1 MRKNEKIRT
10 EYGYGK
16 DSILFYRGSDKK
28 MDSLKEAA
36 IAARKAG
43 LGFVVK
49 HEGPFL
55 RTVSTVLGWD
65 VEIMTVKQAQ
75 ELFAG
80 NDEILSELNVIS
92 RVGWPRRETII
103 AVSGKNSGSPYVFM
117 MEGLNF
123 RKVSWEDL
131 MKEP

>member
-1 MRKNEKIRT
+1 MRKNEKNRA

-16 DSILFYRGSDKK
+16 DSILFYRGSDEKVN
-28 MDSLKEAA
+28 SLKEAA
-36 IAARKAG
+36 IAARKTG

-65 VEIMTVKQAQ
+65 VEIMTVRQAQ

-80 NDEILSELNVIS
+80 NDEVLSELHMIS
-92 RVGWPRRETII
+92 QVGWPRRETIV
-103 AVSGKNSGSPYVFM
+103 AVSGKDSGNPYVFM

-123 RKVSWEDL
+123 RKVLWEDL
-131 MKEP
+131 VKEP